1 MQVDKPSPSSFFVA
15 VMLFFIF
22 LVTILPLYT
31 MGFFSNPS
39 VMQPIAIP
47 FFLTPLVIFVLIIHA
62 GYHTEYKLNETG
74 LELRC
79 GWLVKGSYLY
89 KDIEAVIPARFNSR
103 TLGASYRQKGFCNR
117 FTNGLCLHIGKD
129 QIFISPSDNER
140 FQFELQSKIQR
151 SQKSLAG

>member
-1 MQVDKPSPSSFFVA
+1 MPVDKPSPSSFFVA
-15 VMLFFIF
+15 MMLSLIF
-22 LVTILPLYT
+22 LVTLLPLYT
-31 MGFFSNPS
+31 MGFFTDPA

-47 FFLTPLVIFVLIIHA
+47 FFLAPLIIFVLIIHA
-62 GYHTEYKLNETG
+62 GYHTEYQLNENT

-89 KDIEAVIPARFNSR
+89 KDIEVITPVRFNSR

-117 FTNGLCLHIGKD
+117 FTNGLRLHIGKD

-140 FQFELQSKIQR
+140 FQFELQLKIQR
-151 SQKSLAG
+151 TQKPLAE

>member
-1 MQVDKPSPSSFFVA
+1 MQVDNPSPSSFFVA

-31 MGFFSNPS
+31 MGFFTDPS

-62 GYHTEYKLNETG
+62 GYHTEYQLNENT
-74 LELRC
+74 LDLRC
-79 GWLVKGSYLY
+79 GWLIKGRYLY
-89 KDIEAVIPARFNSR
+89 KDIEAVTPVRFNSR

-129 QIFISPSDNER
+129 KVFISPSDNER
-140 FQFELQSKIQR
+140 FQFELQLKIQHLK
-151 SQKSLAG
+151 KSLAE